1 MKNNISNHLHRVLE
15 AQNRLIVYAFDS
27 FYSKI
32 ITCNMVYANNF
43 FNFKVSKLFKNFQN
57 TKVSNFYSNNLLITI
72 RCKYMWMLKIILNS
86 QIKENTEQSTRTTL
100 QKLISMR
107 SYNIFT
113 EFSLLSSKVYQQFF
127 LLNFAL
133 K

>member
-113 EFSLLSSKVYQQFF
+113 EFSLLSAKVYQQFF